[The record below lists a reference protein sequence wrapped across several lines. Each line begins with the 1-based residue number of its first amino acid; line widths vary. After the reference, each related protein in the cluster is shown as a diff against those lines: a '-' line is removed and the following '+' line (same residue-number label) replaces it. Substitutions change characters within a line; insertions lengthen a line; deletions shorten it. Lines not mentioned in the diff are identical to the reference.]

1 MQYVYNF
8 WEEITTSMVP
18 LALVL
23 TWVTLFLA
31 VYMTIGIIRA
41 AFAYGKRKRRE
52 RARRTA
58 QEKRMQYTLPQSENE
73 YVRMRLQS
81 ALRVGQTDEEEE
93 KWARVRLG
101 YARVLLSKVKGA
113 PLTVAERLQIE
124 EMGKVFTLYRGKEA
138 WTVEELRGLN
148 DLCAALLKLSAKYAV

>member
-41 AFAYGKRKRRE
+41 AFA
-52 RARRTA
+52 
-58 QEKRMQYTLPQSENE
+58 
-73 YVRMRLQS
+73 
-81 ALRVGQTDEEEE
+81 
-93 KWARVRLG
+93 
-101 YARVLLSKVKGA
+101 
-113 PLTVAERLQIE
+113 
-124 EMGKVFTLYRGKEA
+124 
-138 WTVEELRGLN
+138 
-148 DLCAALLKLSAKYAV
+148 

>member
-8 WEEITTSMVP
+8 WKGITASVVP
-18 LALVL
+18 LAVVL
-23 TWVTLFLA
+23 TWGTLFLV
-31 VYMTIGIIRA
+31 VYMAMCAIRA
-41 AFAYGKRKRRE
+41 GFAVRKRKRRE
-52 RARRTA
+52 KARRMA
-58 QEKRMQYTLPQSENE
+58 FARQVEYILPQSENE

-81 ALRVGQTDEEEE
+81 ALRVEKTDEEE

-101 YARVLLSKVKGA
+101 YVRALLGKVKGA

-124 EMGKVFTLYRGKEA
+124 EMGKVFTLYHGKEV

>member
-8 WEEITTSMVP
+8 WKGMTTSMVP

-23 TWVTLFLA
+23 TWGSIFLA
-31 VYMTIGIIRA
+31 LYMVLAIIRA
-41 AFAYGKRKRRE
+41 VFAIRKRKRRE
-52 RARRTA
+52 KAQRTA
-58 QEKRMQYTLPQSENE
+58 LARKMQYTLPQSENE

-81 ALRVGQTDEEEE
+81 ALRVEKTDEEE

-101 YARVLLSKVKGA
+101 YARVLLGKVKGA

-148 DLCAALLKLSAKYAV
+148 DLCTALLKLSAKYAV